1 MAEIYEALTLVDKFS
16 ANFTKFIAQAEQ
28 AAAGAQ
34 RAQSSLDD
42 IAQSSAATA
51 TGVGRLSAA
60 MGETNNMLAAYA
72 STSLQAQNATA
83 QAVTGI
89 YAYIRAQE
97 EAKAA
102 AEAAARAE
110 AEAEKTRWKFLSATK
125 ASTSGMK
132 SAASAADGLVGKLKN
147 LAAAYLSVQGAT
159 KLIGL
164 SDTLSQTSARLDRM
178 NDGLQTTAELESQI
192 MAAANRSRGLYTD
205 MADMVG
211 KLGSM
216 AGEAFDSSA
225 EIVAF
230 AEQINKQM
238 VLAGTSTQGMQAAML
253 QLTQAMSSGTLRGEE
268 LNSILEQAPTI
279 AQTIAQYLGVST
291 GEMREMASQG
301 QITAEVVKNAMFSA
315 AEETNAAFEAMPLT
329 WGQLWN
335 QAQNIGIQALQP
347 LLNMVAK
354 IPAYIQENWPTIEP
368 VFMAVAGGIAAMAI
382 ATGVATA
389 AQWAM
394 NSAMLASP
402 ITWIVV
408 GIAAIILIIYKLVD
422 AYNQWAGTSISAAGV
437 VAGVFTTLFAHV
449 ANKVVIPLQ
458 NIFANFANMLGNV
471 FNAPVDS
478 ISILFLDMATT
489 VLGYIRAVAQGIEDL
504 LNAIPGVSVSLTGAI
519 DTAYKWVSGA
529 SQIMKDKSGW
539 KEYVKA
545 WDYIDYAEAY
555 NVGYNWGS
563 NLSSSFSGLSDL
575 GSVAD
580 FGGYGGASAAEQLL
594 ESIDGSVGNIE
605 KSVSMSEEDIKS
617 LVDMAE
623 REYINQINLTS
634 QSPVIHVT
642 GANTGNTAAD
652 RQSLADALA
661 AMLVEQRA
669 MGSIRSTARV

>member
-132 SAASAADGLVGKLKN
+132 SAASAADGLVGKLKS
-147 LAAAYLSVQGAT
+147 LAAAYLSVQGAA

-211 KLGSM
+211 KLGTM
-216 AGEAFDSSA
+216 AGDAFGSS
-225 EIVAF
+225 EEVIAF
-230 AEQINKQM
+230 AEQISKQM
-238 VLAGTSTQGMQAAML
+238 ALAGTSTQGAQAAML
-253 QLTQAMSSGTLRGEE
+253 QLTQAMSSGALRGEE
-268 LNSILEQAPTI
+268 LNSILEQAQPI
-279 AQTIAQYLGVST
+279 AQTIADYFGVST
-291 GEMREMASQG
+291 GQLREMASEG
-301 QITAEVVKNAMFSA
+301 KVTAEVVKNAILGA
-315 AEETNAAFEAMPLT
+315 AEETNAAFEQAPLQ

-335 QAQNIGIQALQP
+335 QVQNIGIEALRP
-347 LLNMVAK
+347 LTDFIAK

-408 GIAAIILIIYKLVD
+408 GVAAIILIIYKLVD

-449 ANKVVIPLQ
+449 ANHFFIPLQ
-458 NIFANFANMLGNV
+458 NAIANVANFMINTFSGSENT
-471 FNAPVDS
+471 
-478 ISILFLDMATT
+478 IEILFLDMATT

-529 SQIMKDKSGW
+529 SQMLKDESGW

-555 NVGYNWGS
+555 NSGYNWGS
-563 NLSSSFSGLSDL
+563 NLSSSFSSLSDL
-575 GSVAD
+575 GSAGD
-580 FGGYGGASAAEQLL
+580 FSGYGGASAAEQLL

-634 QSPVIHVT
+634 QSPVIQVT

-661 AMLVEQRA
+661 AMLIEQRA

>member
-132 SAASAADGLVGKLKN
+132 SAASAADGLVEKIKS
-147 LAAAYLSVQGAT
+147 LAAVYLSVQGAS
-159 KLIGL
+159 KIISL
-164 SDTLSQTSARLDRM
+164 SDTLSQTTARLDRM
-178 NDGLQTTAELESQI
+178 NDGLQTTAELEDQI

-279 AQTIAQYLGVST
+279 AQTIAEYLGVST

-315 AEETNAAFEAMPLT
+315 AEETNAAFEAMPMT

-347 LLNMVAK
+347 LLNMLAK
-354 IPAYIQENWPTIEP
+354 IPAFVQENWPVIEP
-368 VFMAVAGGIAAMAI
+368 IFVAVAGGLLVLAT

-394 NSAMLASP
+394 NASMLASP
-402 ITWIVV
+402 ISW
-408 GIAAIILIIYKLVD
+408 IILGIMALVAVIYLGVK
-422 AYNQWAGTSISAAGV
+422 AYNDLTDSSVSAFGIIT
-437 VAGVFTTLFAHV
+437 GVFATLGAHI
-449 ANKVVIPLQ
+449 ANHTIIPLQ
-458 NIFANFANMLGNV
+458 NMFANIANFIGNV
-471 FNAPVDS
+471 FNHPVAS
-478 ISILFLDMATT
+478 IQILFLDMATT
-489 VLGYIRAVAQGIEDL
+489 VLGYIRNLAKGIEDL

-519 DTAYKWVSGA
+519 DTAYNWAANA
-529 SQIMKDKSGW
+529 SQSVKDASGW

-555 NVGYNWGS
+555 NSGYDWGS
-563 NLSSSFSGLSDL
+563 NLSSSFSSLSDL
-575 GSVAD
+575 GSAGD
-580 FGGYGGASAAEQLL
+580 FSGYGGASAAEQLL

>member
-110 AEAEKTRWKFLSATK
+110 AEAEKTKWKFLSASK
-125 ASTSGMK
+125 ASASGMK
-132 SAASAADGLVGKLKN
+132 SEANAADGLVGKLKS
-147 LAAAYLSVQGAT
+147 LAAAYLSVQGAA

-178 NDGLQTTAELESQI
+178 NDGLQTTAELEDQI

-211 KLGSM
+211 KLGTM
-216 AGEAFDSSA
+216 AGDAFGSS
-225 EIVAF
+225 EEVVAF
-230 AEQINKQM
+230 AEQISKQM
-238 VLAGTSTQGMQAAML
+238 ALAGTSTQGAQAAML
-253 QLTQAMSSGTLRGEE
+253 QLTQAMSSGALRGEE
-268 LNSILEQAPTI
+268 LNSILEQAQPI
-279 AQTIAQYLGVST
+279 AQTIADYFGVST
-291 GEMREMASQG
+291 GQLREMASEG
-301 QITAEVVKNAMFSA
+301 KVTAEVVKNAILGA
-315 AEETNAAFEAMPLT
+315 AEETNAAFEQAPLQ

-335 QAQNIGIQALQP
+335 QVQNIGIEALRP
-347 LLNMVAK
+347 LTDFIAK
-354 IPAYIQENWPTIEP
+354 IPAYIQENWTTIEP
-368 VFMAVAGGIAAMAI
+368 IFMAIAGAIAVMAV

-394 NSAMLASP
+394 NASMLASP
-402 ITWIVV
+402 ISW
-408 GIAAIILIIYKLVD
+408 IILGIMALVAVIYLGVK
-422 AYNQWAGTSISAAGV
+422 AYNDLTDSSVSAFGIIT
-437 VAGVFTTLFAHV
+437 GVFATLGAHIANHTIIPMQNMFANI
-449 ANKVVIPLQ
+449 ANFVG
-458 NIFANFANMLGNV
+458 NIFEHPIA
-471 FNAPVDS
+471 S
-478 ISILFLDMATT
+478 IKILFLDMATT
-489 VLGYIRAVAQGIEDL
+489 VLGYIRNLAKGIEDL

-519 DTAYKWVSGA
+519 DTAYNWAANA
-529 SQIMKDKSGW
+529 SQSVKDASGW

-555 NVGYNWGS
+555 NSGYNWGS
-563 NLSSSFSGLSDL
+563 NLSSSFSSLSDL
-575 GSVAD
+575 GSTGD
-580 FGGYGGASAAEQLL
+580 FSGYGGASAAEQLL
-594 ESIDGSVGNIE
+594 ESIDGNVGNIE

-634 QSPVIHVT
+634 QSPVIQVT

-661 AMLVEQRA
+661 KMLFEERA
-669 MGSIRSTARV
+669 SGSIRSTARV